1 MKNVNKD
8 KQKMK
13 KSLHHSE
20 LIKPI
25 FNSFISKLPMS
36 VLDEVNLTID
46 EFFTVFE
53 CYVFLKDNLLV
64 DYDNTDLLTV
74 GDFIEIMSDNRIRIS
89 KIENIL
95 KSDINS
101 LNGEL
106 DMVSNLVKTVCD
118 ILPSSIDDN
127 LFNDYVKDGYLDF
140 SEDEVDILKLN
151 YKIFTDIKG
160 RFSDTSVTKDIVV
173 KYLKNELVEN
183 PSIFKRI
190 IDSVVKNLNCITD
203 TYSIKYDDFGR
214 NLISDIENTEEYT
227 FENLPYL
234 LNYTVFQIFINEF
247 EKVGL
252 QNDVNNLKQILK
264 DIDYS
269 NNNL

>member
-101 LNGEL
+101 LAL
-106 DMVSNLVKTVCD
+106 
-118 ILPSSIDDN
+118 
-127 LFNDYVKDGYLDF
+127 
-140 SEDEVDILKLN
+140 
-151 YKIFTDIKG
+151 
-160 RFSDTSVTKDIVV
+160 
-173 KYLKNELVEN
+173 
-183 PSIFKRI
+183 
-190 IDSVVKNLNCITD
+190 
-203 TYSIKYDDFGR
+203 
-214 NLISDIENTEEYT
+214 
-227 FENLPYL
+227 
-234 LNYTVFQIFINEF
+234 
-247 EKVGL
+247 
-252 QNDVNNLKQILK
+252 
-264 DIDYS
+264 
-269 NNNL
+269 